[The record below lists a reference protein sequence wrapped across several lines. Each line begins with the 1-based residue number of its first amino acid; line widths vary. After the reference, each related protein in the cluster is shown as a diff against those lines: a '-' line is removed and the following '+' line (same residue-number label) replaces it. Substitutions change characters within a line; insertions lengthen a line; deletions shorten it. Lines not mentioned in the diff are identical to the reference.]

1 MQIVPSAPALLHSQ
15 WSSSHLRQRQL
26 LVPSHLPDLHH
37 PTIRESSP
45 KAKGFFPESNTS
57 LLRINKRVPT
67 LSPVGTSQ
75 IPPALSIASS
85 SSRNLPSTN
94 DTPTNPPA
102 HSSTTPNTTHS
113 FASSSYRSPADAQVG
128 IGLSLLQD
136 LTNGKDLSDEDE
148 DKDDKIR
155 RRLRYSRWSV
165 HSGMGKDDDKS
176 TAYKAALARAGHRT
190 QDSME
195 DRTVEELMYT
205 RSEDGDVTQRTTT
218 LDTGKPS
225 PILFA
230 TTSPISTLLSP
241 CRPSLAAS
249 AALTGSWEG
258 ASDIY
263 DDYRYSRFSM
273 TSKAPTFSSRFSVNG
288 AASGVTPTSPIPESR
303 PSTRGGKSFRSRTD
317 SVKSRQHSPLPQ
329 VLEGDGTTQEEKQN
343 LDLDLEKLDDD
354 GYPPLH
360 ALLKRSTLMKDR
372 TVSMDFEASVYPE

>member
-1 MQIVPSAPALLHSQ
+1 M
-15 WSSSHLRQRQL
+15 
-26 LVPSHLPDLHH
+26 
-37 PTIRESSP
+37 
-45 KAKGFFPESNTS
+45 
-57 LLRINKRVPT
+57 
-67 LSPVGTSQ
+67 
-75 IPPALSIASS
+75 
-85 SSRNLPSTN
+85 
-94 DTPTNPPA
+94 
-102 HSSTTPNTTHS
+102 
-113 FASSSYRSPADAQVG
+113 
-128 IGLSLLQD
+128 
-136 LTNGKDLSDEDE
+136 DLSDEDE

-165 HSGMGKDDDKS
+165 HSGMGKDDDEA
-176 TAYKAALARAGHRT
+176 TAYKAALARVGHRT

-241 CRPSLAAS
+241 SSSPISPLSGGINERERRPSLAAS

-303 PSTRGGKSFRSRTD
+303 PSTRGGESFRSRTD

-329 VLEGDGTTQEEKQN
+329 VLEGDGTTEEKQN

-354 GYPPLH
+354 GHPPLH